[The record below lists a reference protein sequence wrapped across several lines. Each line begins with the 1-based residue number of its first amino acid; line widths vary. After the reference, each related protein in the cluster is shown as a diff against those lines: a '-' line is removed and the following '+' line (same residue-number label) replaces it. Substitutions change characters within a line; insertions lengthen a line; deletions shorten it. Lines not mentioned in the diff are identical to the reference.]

1 MRGISGRRTA
11 CVASVGIAMVACGL
25 LGASSGANARQAEP
39 PAIESATYRVGKT
52 YFGVNRYVQYIPG
65 NSPVILTAPHGG
77 ALMPDSIPDR
87 SKASCGGEA
96 VLVTDTNTAELVLA
110 MREAHFRRFGTF
122 PHVIINRLARRKFDA
137 NRPLEEAACG
147 NAEAAQAFAEW
158 HAFIDVAKAEV
169 VKTSGRG
176 WFMDIHGHGHE
187 IQRLELGYLLRPTDL
202 NESDAELDS
211 KASLRERVSIRA
223 LLREPGATLSR
234 MLRGPSSIG
243 ALYAR
248 AGFPAI
254 PADNDLRPGSA
265 RYFAGGYNTSR
276 HTCGAEAEALGGK
289 TGDRICG
296 LQIEANFKGVRDG
309 PESWKRFG
317 EATAQVLEE
326 YLLAS
331 MGLRLRQ
338 DPPPAA
344 P

>member
-1 MRGISGRRTA
+1 MRATLGKRTA
-11 CVASVGIAMVACGL
+11 RVMSLGMAMVACGL
-25 LGASSGANARQAEP
+25 IGASSGASARQAEP
-39 PAIESATYRVGKT
+39 QPIESATYVVGKT
-52 YFGVNRYVQYIPG
+52 YFGANRYVQYIPG

-77 ALMPDSIPDR
+77 VLRPDSIPDR

-110 MREAHFRRFGTF
+110 MREAHFRRFGIY

-137 NRPLEEAACG
+137 NRPLDEAACG
-147 NAEAAQAFAEW
+147 NAEAERAFAEW
-158 HAFIDVAKAEV
+158 HAFVDVAKAQV

-187 IQRLELGYLLRPTDL
+187 IQRLELGYLLRPADL
-202 NESDAELDS
+202 NASDAELDGKS
-211 KASLRERVSIRA
+211 ALKERVSIRA
-223 LLREPGATLSR
+223 LLREPGATLSG

-243 ALYAR
+243 ALYVR

-254 PADNDLRPGSA
+254 PADKDTRPGST
-265 RYFAGGYNTSR
+265 RYFAGGYNTGR

-289 TGDRICG
+289 SGDRICG
-296 LQIEANFKGVRDG
+296 LQIEANFKGVRDT

-317 EATAQVLEE
+317 EATALVLEE
-326 YLLAS
+326 YLLAN
-331 MGLRLRQ
+331 MGLNLRQ
-338 DPPPAA
+338 DPAPAA

>member
-1 MRGISGRRTA
+1 MAI
-11 CVASVGIAMVACGL
+11 VACGL
-25 LGASSGANARQAEP
+25 ISASSGASARQAEP
-39 PAIESATYRVGKT
+39 PPIASATYVVGKT
-52 YFGVNRYVQYIPG
+52 YFGANRYVQYIPG

-77 ALMPDSIPDR
+77 VLRPDSIPDR
-87 SKASCGGEA
+87 TKDSCGGSA
-96 VLVTDTNTAELVLA
+96 VVVTDTNTAELVLA
-110 MREAHFRRFGTF
+110 MREAHFRRFGTY
-122 PHVIINRLARRKFDA
+122 PHVVINRLARRKFDA

-147 NAEAAQAFAEW
+147 NAEAERAYAEW

-187 IQRLELGYLLRPTDL
+187 IQRLELGYLLRPADL
-202 NESDAELDS
+202 NASDAELDG

-234 MLRGPSSIG
+234 MLRGPTSIG
-243 ALYAR
+243 SLYAR

-254 PADNDLRPGSA
+254 PADSDLRPGSA

-276 HTCGAEAEALGGK
+276 HTCGDEAETLGGK

-296 LQIEANFKGVRDG
+296 LQIEANFKGVRDR

-326 YLLAS
+326 YLLAN
-331 MGLRLRQ
+331 MGLRLR
-338 DPPPAA
+338 PESAPPAS
-344 P
+344 

>member
-1 MRGISGRRTA
+1 MRGFSGRRTA
-11 CVASVGIAMVACGL
+11 WVASVSVVMVACGL
-25 LGASSGANARQAEP
+25 LGASNGANARQAEP
-39 PAIESATYRVGKT
+39 PPIEAATYLVGKT
-52 YFGVNRYVQYIPG
+52 YFGANRYVQYIPG

-77 ALMPDSIPDR
+77 VLRPDSIPDR

-110 MREAHFRRFGTF
+110 MREAHFRRFGTY
-122 PHVIINRLARRKFDA
+122 PHVVINRLARRKFDA

-147 NAEAAQAFAEW
+147 NAEAARAFAEW
-158 HAFIDVAKAEV
+158 HAFIDVAKAQV

-187 IQRLELGYLLRPTDL
+187 IQRLELGYLLRPADL
-202 NESDAELDS
+202 NGSDAELDG

-234 MLRGPSSIG
+234 LLRGPSSLG

-248 AGFPAI
+248 AGIPAI

-296 LQIEANFKGVRDG
+296 LQIEANFKGIRDT

-326 YLLAS
+326 YLLAN

-338 DPPPAA
+338 DPAPPA

>member
-1 MRGISGRRTA
+1 MRRVSGRRTGW
-11 CVASVGIAMVACGL
+11 VASVGVAMVACGL

-39 PAIESATYRVGKT
+39 PPIESATYLVGKT
-52 YFGVNRYVQYIPG
+52 YFGANRYVQYVPG

-77 ALMPDSIPDR
+77 TLRPDSIPDR

-96 VLVTDTNTAELVLA
+96 VLVTDTNTVELVLA
-110 MREAHFRRFGTF
+110 MREAHFRRFGTY

-137 NRPLEEAACG
+137 NRPLDEAACG
-147 NAEAAQAFAEW
+147 NAEAARAFAEW

-187 IQRLELGYLLRPTDL
+187 IQRLELGYLLRSADL
-202 NESDAELDS
+202 NASDAELDG

-223 LLREPGATLSR
+223 LLQAPGATLSR
-234 MLRGPSSIG
+234 MLRGPSSFG

-248 AGFPAI
+248 AGIPAI
-254 PADNDLRPGSA
+254 PADDDLRPGSA

-296 LQIEANFKGVRDG
+296 LQIEANFKGVRDT

-317 EATAQVLEE
+317 EATAEVLEE
-326 YLLAS
+326 YLLAN
-331 MGLRLRQ
+331 MGLRLKP
-338 DPPPAA
+338 DPAPAA